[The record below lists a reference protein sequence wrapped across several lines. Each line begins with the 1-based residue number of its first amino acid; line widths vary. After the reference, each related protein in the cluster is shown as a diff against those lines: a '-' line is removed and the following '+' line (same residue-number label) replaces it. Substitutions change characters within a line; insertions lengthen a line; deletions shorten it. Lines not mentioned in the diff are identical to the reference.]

1 MSSVSMHASISIDN
15 GPRRALVAWP
25 CICICT
31 RLIANSFYAYDWV
44 RIEMR
49 HSDKLVELRYWREK
63 VINT

>member
-1 MSSVSMHASISIDN
+1 MAH
-15 GPRRALVAWP
+15 
-25 CICICT
+25 
-31 RLIANSFYAYDWV
+31 DWV